1 MSHDTSTLCSK
12 THSHHPILSKQK
24 RQNTFTPPY
33 IAARLSRSSICHMYM
48 RHDTSTLTHTHI
60 TLQNQNTFTSPYIV
74 AWLSRSSI
82 CHMYMSHDTS
92 TPCHT
97 NTLTSPHNIM
107 TVAMFIGVCVGE
119 VCCWCMCVCS
129 TISQDTCIS
138 PYNIKTHSHHPILS
152 KYIHI
157 TLYYQNT
164 YIKTHAYHPIISKH
178 IHITLYYQNTFTSPY
193 IIKIHTSR
201 HMHITL

>member
-1 MSHDTSTLCSK
+1 
-12 THSHHPILSKQK
+12 
-24 RQNTFTPPY
+24 
-33 IAARLSRSSICHMYM
+33 
-48 RHDTSTLTHTHI
+48 
-60 TLQNQNTFTSPYIV
+60 
-74 AWLSRSSI
+74 
-82 CHMYMSHDTS
+82 MYMSHDTS

-178 IHITLYYQNTFTSPY
+178 VHITLYYQNTFTSPY
-193 IIKIHTSR
+193 NIQTHSHHPILSKYIHQDTCTSPYNIKTHSHHPILSKHIHINLYHQDTCTSPYIIKIHTSR
-201 HMHITL
+201 HIHMNL